1 MKNVSNDQAD
11 SMIERILTEVA
22 DCVRQASTE
31 SLTQAGTLIES
42 SSRIFVAGAGRSGL
56 CMKAFGMR
64 LMHLGKVV
72 YVVGETTTPS
82 IAASDLLI
90 LGSGS
95 GRTTSLLAMAEQA
108 QRRGAQVLLF
118 TTDAESPLAKLSNL
132 RVVIPAPSFRVTDE
146 THDSKSIQPLG
157 TLFEQSMLI
166 LCDSLILGLMQRTG
180 VSAAQMF
187 ERHANLE

>member
-1 MKNVSNDQAD
+1 MD
-11 SMIERILTEVA
+11 SVIERILAEVV
-22 DCVRQASTE
+22 DCVRQVSTE
-31 SLTQAGTLIES
+31 SLTQAGALIES

-64 LMHLGKVV
+64 LMHLGQTVH
-72 YVVGETTTPS
+72 VVGETTMPS
-82 IAASDLLI
+82 ITASDLLI

-146 THDSKSIQPLG
+146 VHDSISIQPLG

-166 LCDSLILGLMQRTG
+166 LCDSLILGIMQQTG

-187 ERHANLE
+187 KRHANLE

>member
-1 MKNVSNDQAD
+1 MKTVGNDEMD
-11 SMIERILTEVA
+11 SLIERILVEVEN
-22 DCVRQASTE
+22 CVRQVSAGN
-31 SLTQAGTLIES
+31 LMQAVALMES

-56 CMKAFGMR
+56 CMRAFGMR
-64 LMHLGKVV
+64 LMHLGKAV
-72 YVVGETTTPS
+72 YVVGETTTSS
-82 IAASDLLI
+82 IAATDLLV

-95 GRTTSLLAMAEQA
+95 GRTTSLVAMAEQA
-108 QRRGAQVLLF
+108 RRRGAQVLLF
-118 TTDAESPLAKLSNL
+118 TTDAESPIAKLSNL

-146 THDSKSIQPLG
+146 MHDSISIQPLG

-166 LCDSLILGLMQRTG
+166 LCDSLILGLMQRSR